1 MLTRIYPA
9 ASVLLETKLFVP
21 RRRRQLVLRSR
32 LSERLSQAL
41 EAKLTLVS
49 APPGFGK
56 TTLVAEWLAE
66 AHVEAAWLSL
76 DHGDNNQAFWSYLV
90 AALQTVQ
97 PGLGESTAA
106 LLQSPQPPPID
117 ALLATLLDELNALN
131 ALPGDLVLVLDD
143 YHVIDDRAIH
153 DGMAFLLDHLPPRL
167 HLIVV
172 SRADPPLPLAR
183 LRGRGE
189 LVEIRAADLRFS
201 SDEATA
207 YFNDAMGLHLTSAD
221 VAALEARTEG
231 WIAALQLAALSILR
245 RDDPRAFIADFAGDD
260 RYIVDYLVEEV
271 LEQQPAR
278 VRDFLL
284 RTSILDRL
292 SGPLCDAVSAD
303 GEGGQA
309 ALEALDRA
317 NLFVVQLD
325 NRRHWWRYH
334 HLFADVLR
342 AHLVDEQPA
351 LVADLHRR
359 ASEWYADNA
368 EPAQAIH
375 HALAAHD
382 DERAAA
388 LIERAAR
395 ATLRGYRPAVLV
407 EWLAALPPDLVR
419 TRPVLGAYY
428 AFALL
433 GLGELDAAES
443 LLRDAERCLDGTSD
457 SEMVIVEEAE
467 LRSLAGMIALAW
479 AFRAQALGDVA
490 TTLELAARAHDL
502 MPEGDHVWRAGA
514 GVLLALAYWMTGDL
528 ETAQAVHDAGVADL
542 VRSGD
547 IRLAISAVY
556 DGAELRKARGRLIDA
571 QQCYARAFQL
581 ADRHGG
587 SGIPGLGDLHLGLG
601 DLYREWDDLD
611 AARAHLQLADDL
623 GRRAPLPQTPARSR
637 VASARLRQAEG
648 DLDDA
653 SELLDQAE
661 RLYLRGPVPEIRPIG
676 ALQARLWLV
685 QGRLEDALAWA
696 RRQQLSDDDDLDYA
710 REFAHITLARTL
722 LARAAHDGDRRGG
735 TDALAL
741 LGRLLATTEAHGR
754 TDSTI
759 DILVALA
766 LAHRARGDTAAA
778 VAAVGRALALAEPH
792 GYVRTFVDEGEPMR
806 DLLRHVVAGG
816 VGGAYARRLLGA
828 FEQPAPTTPKGLA
841 ESLTPREVEI
851 LRLVAIGMRNQEI
864 AEQLVISLPTVKRHI
879 ANTYGKL
886 GANHRTEA
894 IARARALGML

>member
-1 MLTRIYPA
+1 
-9 ASVLLETKLFVP
+9 VLLETKLFVP
-21 RRRRQLVLRSR
+21 RRRRRMVVRGR
-32 LSERLSQAL
+32 LSERLSRAL

-76 DHGDNNQAFWSYLV
+76 DKNDNNQSFWSYLV

-97 PGLGESTAA
+97 PGIGESTAA
-106 LLQSPQPPPID
+106 LLQSPRPPPIESV
-117 ALLATLLDELNALN
+117 LATLLNELNARNTL
-131 ALPGDLVLVLDD
+131 AGDLVLVLDD
-143 YHVIDDRAIH
+143 YHLIDDPAIH
-153 DGMAFLLDHLPPRL
+153 AGMAYVLDHLPPKV
-167 HLIVV
+167 HCVVV
-172 SRADPPLPLAR
+172 SRADPLLPLAR
-183 LRGRGE
+183 LRARGE
-189 LVEIRAADLRFS
+189 LVEIRAGDLRFS

-207 YFNDAMGLHLTSAD
+207 YLNEVMELHLTSAD

-231 WIAALQLAALSILR
+231 WIAALQLAALSMQR
-245 RDDPRAFIADFAGDD
+245 RDDPGHFIADFAGDD
-260 RYIVDYLVEEV
+260 RHIVDYLGEEV
-271 LEQQPAR
+271 LERQPGDIR
-278 VRDFLL
+278 GFLL
-284 RTSILDRL
+284 QTAILDRL
-292 SGPLCDAVSAD
+292 SGPLCDAVTGLDNGKAR
-303 GEGGQA
+303 
-309 ALEALDRA
+309 LEALDRA

-342 AHLVDEQPA
+342 AHLAEEQPE

-382 DERAAA
+382 QELAAA
-388 LIERAAR
+388 LIERAAS

-407 EWLAALPPDLVR
+407 EWLAALPPDIVR
-419 TRPVLGAYY
+419 SRPVLGAYY

-443 LLRDAERCLDGTSD
+443 LLRDAERCLDGTSE
-457 SEMVIVEEAE
+457 SEMVVVDEAE
-467 LRSLAGMIALAW
+467 LRSVPGMIALAW

-490 TTLELAARAHDL
+490 TTLELARRAHDL

-514 GVLLALAYWMTGDL
+514 GVLLALAHWTTGDL
-528 ETAQAVHDAGVADL
+528 EAAQSIHDAGVADL

-556 DGAELRKARGRLIDA
+556 DGAELRKARGRLIE
-571 QQCYARAFQL
+571 ARQSIERALQM
-581 ADRHGG
+581 ADQYGG
-587 SGIPGLGDLHLGLG
+587 SAIPGLGDLHLGLS

-611 AARAHLQLADDL
+611 AARSHLQLADDL

-637 VASARLRQAEG
+637 VALARLRQAEG
-648 DLDDA
+648 DLDGAAD
-653 SELLDQAE
+653 SLEHAE
-661 RLYLRGPVPEIRPIG
+661 RLALRSPVPEIRPIG
-676 ALQARLWLV
+676 ALQARLWLA
-685 QGRLEDALAWA
+685 QGRLEEALAWA
-696 RRQQLSDDDDLDYA
+696 RGQKLSADDELDYA
-710 REFAHITLARTL
+710 REFAHITLARAL
-722 LARAAHDGDRRGG
+722 LARAAHAGDRRAGA
-735 TDALAL
+735 DALGL
-741 LGRLLATTEAHGR
+741 LGRLLATAEGHGR
-754 TDSTI
+754 TGSSI
-759 DILVALA
+759 DVLVVLA
-766 LAHRARGDTAAA
+766 LAHRARGDTASA
-778 VAAVGRALALAEPH
+778 VAAVGRAVALSEPD

-828 FEQPAPTTPKGLA
+828 FEQPAPMTPKGFLEKMA
-841 ESLTPREVEI
+841 EPLTPREVEI
-851 LRLVAIGMRNQEI
+851 LRLVAVGMRNQEI

-886 GANHRTEA
+886 GASHRTEA
-894 IARARALGML
+894 IARAQALGVL